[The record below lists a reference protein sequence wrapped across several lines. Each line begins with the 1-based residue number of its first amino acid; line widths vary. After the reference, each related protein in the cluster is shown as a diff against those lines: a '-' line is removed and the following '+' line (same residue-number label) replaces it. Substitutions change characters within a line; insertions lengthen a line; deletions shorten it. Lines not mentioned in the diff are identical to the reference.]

1 MTTINSTTV
10 LQKLSTID
18 NYAGHTGI
26 SIESLAAILNISVS
40 KLVSLLTE
48 LEHRDEIT
56 MQISSVEEPQ
66 EGGNNYTG
74 TVRLMR
80 HAPNDPSV

>member
-18 NYAGHTGI
+18 TYAGHTGI
-26 SIESLAAILNISVS
+26 SIESLAAILNISVA
-40 KLVSLLTE
+40 KQVSLLTE

-56 MQISSVEEPQ
+56 MQISSVEGAQ
-66 EGGNNYTG
+66 QDGNNYTG

-80 HAPNDPSV
+80 HAPHDPSV

>member
-1 MTTINSTTV
+1 MEFNS
-10 LQKLSTID
+10 STILEKLTAIAAQRQAREID
-18 NYAGHTGI
+18 INELATLLSI
-26 SIESLAAILNISVS
+26 SPG

-56 MQISSVEEPQ
+56 MEISNKSDAAS
-66 EGGNNYTG
+66 GNITYEG

-80 HAPNDPSV
+80 HEVD

>member
-1 MTTINSTTV
+1 MTAINSTTV

-56 MQISSVEEPQ
+56 MEISTVAEDA
-66 EGGNNYTG
+66 EGTNKYTG

-80 HAPNDPSV
+80 HAPDSPSA